1 MFAKIGIEMDLVVQT
16 GLHIGATDVFSAI
29 GAIDSPV
36 VRDPFTG
43 YPMIPGSS
51 LKGKMRALLAK
62 ATSNNYVGIRH
73 EGEPMALK
81 RLFGSSEYNVGKQKV
96 KAARLQFAD
105 AFLTNASALLARGS
119 ITEAKAENGIDR
131 ITAVAN
137 PRQIERV
144 VRGARF
150 GVKLTYDLEEQLEAQ
165 EDFQNIALGMRLLSM
180 DYLGGHGS
188 RGSGRVCFEDVQV
201 GLLYASEDF
210 DIAPLRA
217 ALKEAEGHAV

>member
-1 MFAKIGIEMDLVVQT
+1 MFAKIGIEMDLVVLT
-16 GLHIGATDVFSAI
+16 GMHIGATDVFSAI

-43 YPMIPGSS
+43 YPMLPGSS

-62 ATSNNYVGIRH
+62 ATTSNYVGTKL
-73 EGEPMALK
+73 ENEPTALK

-105 AFLTNASALLARGS
+105 AFLLNAGALLARGS

-150 GVKLTYDLEEQLEAQ
+150 GVRITYDLEEQSEAQ
-165 EDFQNIALGMRLLSM
+165 EDFENIALGMRLLSM

-188 RGSGRVCFEDVQV
+188 RGSGRVSFENVQV
-201 GLLYASEDF
+201 SLLYASEDY
-210 DIAPLRA
+210 DVTPLGA
-217 ALKEAEGHAV
+217 ELKEAESHAG

>member
-1 MFAKIGIEMDLVVQT
+1 MFAKIGIEMDLVVLT
-16 GLHIGATDVFSAI
+16 GMHIGATDVFSAI

-43 YPMIPGSS
+43 HPMLPGSS

-62 ATSNNYVGIRH
+62 ATSNNYIGAKLDA
-73 EGEPMALK
+73 EPTTLK
-81 RLFGSSEYNVGKQKV
+81 RLFGSTAYDVGKQKV

-105 AFLTNASALLARGS
+105 AFLLNADELLARGG
-119 ITEAKAENGIDR
+119 ITEAKSENGIDR
-131 ITAVAN
+131 ISAIAN

-150 GVKLTYDLEEQLEAQ
+150 GVRLTYDLEERPEVA

-188 RGSGRVCFEDVQV
+188 RGSGRVRFENVRINLLHTSEEFDV
-201 GLLYASEDF
+201 S
-210 DIAPLRA
+210 PLEA
-217 ALKEAEGHAV
+217 ALKEAETHAG